1 MSNTDTKELSENNQ
15 KDEKMEISKKSQEIL
30 MHFLTKYKTM
40 TTSRGEELHFPRV
53 LMQGKLIA
61 VAYTL
66 RKY

>member
-1 MSNTDTKELSENNQ
+1 
-15 KDEKMEISKKSQEIL
+15 

-40 TTSRGEELHFPRV
+40 TISRGAELHFPKV

-66 RKY
+66 STY